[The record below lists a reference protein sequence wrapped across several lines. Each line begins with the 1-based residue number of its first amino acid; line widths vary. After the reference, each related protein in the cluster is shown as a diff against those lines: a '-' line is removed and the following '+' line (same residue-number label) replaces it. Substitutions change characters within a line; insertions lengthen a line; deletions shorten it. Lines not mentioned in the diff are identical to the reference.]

1 MFSAGECTMGIS
13 RRSAVVLGVTGLA
26 GMLVGCGGGAALPET
41 IPVTGAVMY
50 KGKPIEGAEVAFWG
64 PGAPRAATGITD
76 AEGKFSLSMFDI
88 NDGCLAGENVVTIT
102 KIDGSKAA
110 AGPTPEQMLQDPM
123 ALAKAGATQASSKD
137 SGPKSAIPEKYAD
150 RKLTSLKENV
160 SSSNNK
166 FVFNLAD

>member
-1 MFSAGECTMGIS
+1 MRIS
-13 RRSAVVLGVTGLA
+13 RRGAVVLGVGGLA
-26 GMLVGCGGGAALPET
+26 GVQVGCGGGAALPET

-64 PGAPRAATGITD
+64 QGAPRAATGITD

-102 KIDGSKAA
+102 KVDGAKAA
-110 AGPTPEQMLQDPM
+110 SGPTPDQMLQDPM
-123 ALAKAGATQASSKD
+123 ALAKASAAQAASKD

-150 RKLTSLKENV
+150 RKLTPLKENV
-160 SSSNNK
+160 SASNNK
-166 FVFNLAD
+166 IVFNLAD

>member
-1 MFSAGECTMGIS
+1 MMGIT

-50 KGKPIEGAEVAFWG
+50 KGKPVEGAEVQFWG
-64 PGAPRAATGITD
+64 TGAPRAASGITD

-88 NDGCLAGENVVTIT
+88 NDGCLAGENVVTIS
-102 KIDGSKAA
+102 KVDGAKAA
-110 AGPTPEQMLQDPM
+110 SGPTPEQMLQDPM
-123 ALAKAGATQASSKD
+123 ALAKAAATQAASKD

-150 RKLTSLKENV
+150 RKLTPLKENI
-160 SSSNNK
+160 SASNNK
-166 FVFNLAD
+166 IVFNLAD

>member
-1 MFSAGECTMGIS
+1 MGIT

-50 KGKPIEGAEVAFWG
+50 KGKPVEGAEVQFWG
-64 PGAPRAATGITD
+64 TGAPRAASGITD

-88 NDGCLAGENVVTIT
+88 NDGCLAGENVVTIS
-102 KIDGSKAA
+102 KVDGDKAA
-110 AGPTPEQMLQDPM
+110 SGPTPEQMLQDPM
-123 ALAKAGATQASSKD
+123 ALAKAAATRAASKD

-150 RKLTSLKENV
+150 RKLTPLKENI
-160 SSSNNK
+160 SASNNK
-166 FVFNLAD
+166 IVFNLAD